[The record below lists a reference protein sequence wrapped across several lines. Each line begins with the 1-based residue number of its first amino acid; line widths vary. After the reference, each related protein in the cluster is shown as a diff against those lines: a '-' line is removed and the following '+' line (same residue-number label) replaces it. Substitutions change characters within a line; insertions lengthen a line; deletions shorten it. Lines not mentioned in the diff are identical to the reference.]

1 MNSNIFEIIAKVSK
15 ARALLDL
22 ATAYYFSSE
31 RSDQQRLDT
40 IFAAVEEA
48 RDAADA
54 AEQALFSMKL

>member
-22 ATAYYFSSE
+22 ATDYAYSSE
-31 RSDQQRLDT
+31 RSAQEKLDT
-40 IFAAVEEA
+40 IFTAIEEA